1 MTNDNMKGKSLEGNA
16 LFPDR
21 PDSLIL
27 ILLPFLL
34 FRYHYYFSPFL
45 LLQRQHPATV
55 SLCTSI
61 MTVICHSQLWN
72 SSAGVN
78 LTTSAISSF
87 HFFWTDTK
95 IEPGSFQ
102 EVIQQVGYS
111 VALMGKRYMQR
122 HFPCF
127 NAFIFNFLNVLS
139 GSGYKIEQS
148 KSIE

>member
-1 MTNDNMKGKSLEGNA
+1 MTNDNTKGKSLEGNA

-34 FRYHYYFSPFL
+34 FRYHHYYFPPFL
-45 LLQRQHPATV
+45 PLQRQHPVMA

-78 LTTSAISSF
+78 LTTPAIFEFSFLLDRYQNRTWVIPEGNSTGKPLSSF
-87 HFFWTDTK
+87 N
-95 IEPGSFQ
+95 G
-102 EVIQQVGYS
+102 
-111 VALMGKRYMQR
+111 GKKHVMA
-122 HFPCF
+122 HP
-127 NAFIFNFLNVLS
+127 LL
-139 GSGYKIEQS
+139 
-148 KSIE
+148 